1 MTNRSPRP
9 NRSRSPKTALTRG
22 VLTQERI
29 LQSALELIDEEGIGG
44 LSLRKIATRLGAS
57 TMSLY
62 RHFRSKADIEVALVD
77 HVVGYYDVT
86 NHDEADWLEWLQQT
100 FSRMR
105 EGLCAHPGLMGL
117 LDNAAFTTSYRGHN
131 ALQVMDTILCRL
143 RAAGFAP
150 QSAAALY
157 HMLMAYTIGS
167 VVLMNQEMRRV
178 VSGSGGEDA
187 RSAEYSQLL
196 ELGLQM
202 VGVQQ
207 FKGVAEMAPQLA
219 TLWEPEAFRA
229 AVLHITRS
237 FLATAMNDGND
248 GNDGKAPHRG

>member
-1 MTNRSPRP
+1 M
-9 NRSRSPKTALTRG
+9 
-22 VLTQERI
+22 LTQERI

-86 NHDEADWLEWLQQT
+86 NHDEADWLEWLQRT

-117 LDNAAFTTSYRGHN
+117 LDNAAFTTSYRGRN

-150 QSAAALY
+150 QHAAALY

-178 VSGSGGEDA
+178 VVSGGGSGGEDE
-187 RSAEYSQLL
+187 RPAEYSQLL

-237 FLATAMNDGND
+237 FLATAMSDGND
-248 GNDGKAPHRG
+248 GSDGNDEKAPHRG

>member
-1 MTNRSPRP
+1 MK
-9 NRSRSPKTALTRG
+9 SRSTRPHKDGSPKPALTRG
-22 VLTQERI
+22 ALTRENI

-62 RHFRSKADIEVALVD
+62 RHFRNKADIEVALVD
-77 HVVGYYDVT
+77 HVVGYYDIT
-86 NHDEADWLEWLQQT
+86 NHDEADWVEWLQQT

-117 LDNAAFTTSYRGHN
+117 LDNAAFTTSYRGSN
-131 ALQVMDTILCRL
+131 ALGVMNTILCRL

-150 QSAAALY
+150 ERAAALY

-178 VSGSGGEDA
+178 VSSGEDGQP
-187 RSAEYSQLL
+187 AEYSRLL

-237 FLATAMNDGND
+237 FLA
-248 GNDGKAPHRG
+248 

>member
-1 MTNRSPRP
+1 MKSLSSRQQKNRSPK
-9 NRSRSPKTALTRG
+9 SALARG
-22 VLTQERI
+22 ALTQERI

-44 LSLRKIATRLGAS
+44 LSLRKIATRLDAS

-62 RHFRSKADIEVALVD
+62 RHFRNKADIEVALVD

-86 NHDEADWLEWLQQT
+86 NHDEADWMEWLQQT

-117 LDNAAFTTSYRGHN
+117 LDNAAFTTSYRGSN
-131 ALQVMDTILCRL
+131 ALQVMNTILCRL

-150 QSAAALY
+150 ERAAALY

-178 VSGSGGEDA
+178 VSGGEA
-187 RSAEYSQLL
+187 ERPAEYSQLL

-207 FKGVAEMAPQLA
+207 FKGVAGMAPQLA

-237 FLATAMNDGND
+237 FLAD
-248 GNDGKAPHRG
+248 